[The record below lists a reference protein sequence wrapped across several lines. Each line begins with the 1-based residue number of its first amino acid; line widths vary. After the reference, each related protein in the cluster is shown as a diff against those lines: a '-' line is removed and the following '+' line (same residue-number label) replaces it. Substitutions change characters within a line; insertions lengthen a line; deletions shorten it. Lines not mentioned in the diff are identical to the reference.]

1 MDLVDTK
8 IIQLLKQ
15 NGRMTSSEMSKH
27 THLSIPAVAERVR
40 KLEDRGVIER
50 FTVKLNR
57 EEMGQTMLAF
67 IFVIL
72 ERTEDISVFRDKII
86 QVPEV
91 LECHHLA
98 GEYDYLLKVAVE
110 GTKGLE
116 AFISNSLKAIKG
128 VAKTNTIIALSTLK
142 EEV

>member
-1 MDLVDTK
+1 MDSIDTK

-15 NGRMTSSEMSKH
+15 NGRMTSSDMSKH

-57 EEMGQTMLAF
+57 EEMGQSLLAF

-72 ERTEDISVFRDKII
+72 ERTEDISVFREQII

-116 AFISNSLKAIKG
+116 VFISNSLKAIKG